1 MIDRLIRGAGLG
13 LALLGATSASAATT
27 APMNSK
33 ALLLKPLT
41 LTKLNDLDF
50 GTIIPSGTSDDYV
63 RIDAQT
69 GNRTSPTANLVA
81 TNPGGRARFASSGLN
96 NVLVF
101 LELSPPPYAALTNAT
116 GKTLKVEYINLDGPG
131 LRLLTPL
138 SQVFFVGIGG
148 EIRVRSDQEEGDYSG
163 TFSLTANYL

>member
-13 LALLGATSASAATT
+13 LALLGASSAFAANT

-33 ALLLKPLT
+33 ALILKPLT

-50 GTIIPSGTSDDYV
+50 GTIIPSGTGDYV
-63 RIDAQT
+63 RINAQT
-69 GNRTSPTANLVA
+69 GARTSSSAILDPTD
-81 TNPGGRARFASSGLN
+81 PGGRARFASSGLN

-101 LELSPPPYAALTNAT
+101 LELSPPPYAALTNAA

-131 LRLLTPL
+131 LRILTPL
-138 SQVFFVGIGG
+138 SQIFFVGIGG
-148 EIRVRSDQEEGDYSG
+148 EIFVRGNQEEGAYSG